1 MSIQKQIKKE
11 LKAIERYELKHRS
24 AFERAATLILTAAT
38 IFSLTGLGHE
48 DLKQRAGRDVVAQN
62 VPVFNPAEK
71 NETVRMPIKFDDG
84 LQATTTTGQ

>member
-24 AFERAATLILTAAT
+24 AFERTSSLFLTAAT
-38 IFSLTGLGHE
+38 IFSLTGIGHS
-48 DLKQRAGRDVVAQN
+48 DVRQRANRDVVAQI

-71 NETVRMPIKFDDG
+71 NETVRMPIKFDEG
-84 LQATTTTGQ
+84 NRAMANVGE